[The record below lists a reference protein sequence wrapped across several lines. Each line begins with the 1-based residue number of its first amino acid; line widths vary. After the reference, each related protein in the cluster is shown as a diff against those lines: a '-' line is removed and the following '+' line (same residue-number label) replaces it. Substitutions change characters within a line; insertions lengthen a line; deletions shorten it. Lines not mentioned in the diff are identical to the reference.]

1 MKKDAKKAD
10 KRANKRAKKAD
21 KRAKKLIRE
30 LRMRKGA
37 FWRLKLIILVLKRK
51 TRNINYNAVISIN
64 IVSSVNTKG
73 KNLKK
78 LGR

>member
-1 MKKDAKKAD
+1 MKRTLRKLIRELIRELRKLI
-10 KRANKRAKKAD
+10 RELR
-21 KRAKKLIRE
+21 KLIRE